1 MERREYMLD
10 AIVWYTFDDAPAVFA
25 SPVQDLLYIL
35 ILMLVCSTGSFTPI
49 WRTSLAGRP
58 FFIKHLAWLDSH
70 FLVPLLSLYS

>member
-49 WRTSLAGRP
+49 WQTRLAGRP
-58 FFIKHLAWLDSH
+58 FFLKHLA
-70 FLVPLLSLYS
+70 